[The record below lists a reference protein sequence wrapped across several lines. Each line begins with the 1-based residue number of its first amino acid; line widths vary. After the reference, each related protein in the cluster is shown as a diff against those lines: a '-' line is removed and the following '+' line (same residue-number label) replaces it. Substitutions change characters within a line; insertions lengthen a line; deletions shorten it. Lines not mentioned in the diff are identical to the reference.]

1 MMRQFLRLSMLS
13 VLGLAAGAAQPAPT
27 APSLSEAGGNY
38 TFSNGDSVIRFAIGQ
53 IDGGGLQGRF
63 DRFSGTIRIDPR
75 DIGHSKV
82 NITIVPGSV
91 TTGES
96 RVDSFLK
103 SNAVFNSDVEK
114 AIVFNSAS
122 VQRAGSDGAVVSGR
136 LTARGK
142 SANETFNVALE
153 GFSKGSVTFHVTGKV
168 FRSRY
173 GMDVGTPIFS
183 NVVDFDMRFVARRR

>member
-1 MMRQFLRLSMLS
+1 MIRQLACMSMLI
-13 VLGLAAGAAQPAPT
+13 LAAGAAQPASAT
-27 APSLSEAGGNY
+27 PSLSEAGGSY
-38 TFSNGDSVIRFAIGQ
+38 AFSNSGSEIRFAIGQ
-53 IDGGGLQGRF
+53 IDGGGLQGHF
-63 DRFSGTIRIDPR
+63 NRFSGTIRIDPQ
-75 DIGHSKV
+75 DIAHSKV

-91 TTGES
+91 ATGEG
-96 RVDSFLK
+96 RVDAFLK

-122 VQRAGSDGAVVSGR
+122 VQRNGPDGAVVKGR

-142 SANETFNVALE
+142 SASETFNVALE
-153 GFSKGSVTFHVTGKV
+153 NFSKGSVTFHVTGKV

-183 NVVDFDMRFVARRR
+183 NVVDFDMRFVAQRK